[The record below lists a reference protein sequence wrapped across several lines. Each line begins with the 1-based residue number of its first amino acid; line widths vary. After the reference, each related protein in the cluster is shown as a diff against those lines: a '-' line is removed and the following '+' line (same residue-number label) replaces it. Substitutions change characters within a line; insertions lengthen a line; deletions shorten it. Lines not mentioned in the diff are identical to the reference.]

1 MLRRVA
7 CFALAA
13 SVIGACAL
21 PTDTGEDTG
30 SASQAYM
37 QYNMGFYNPFLNKCL
52 DAYAWET
59 SEFPRVAM
67 WDCNGLG
74 NQLWTYNT
82 DTHEITDWNGNCLE
96 NWYFDNYSV
105 GLHSCWGGSNQKWTI
120 DYNRHELINDRDGK
134 CLRSTWLTNTPC
146 TGTRCMQTAM
156 FLAGCGD
163 SEWERY
169 SVFLAGVQAR

>member
-1 MLRRVA
+1 MLHCRLHGGGPTGDDETRGRDASGELLEDPTAFAAITHPRPRRPEMLRRVA

-105 GLHSCWGGSNQKWTI
+105 GLHSCWG
-120 DYNRHELINDRDGK
+120 
-134 CLRSTWLTNTPC
+134 
-146 TGTRCMQTAM
+146 
-156 FLAGCGD
+156 
-163 SEWERY
+163 
-169 SVFLAGVQAR
+169 